1 MNCQEM
7 RERISM
13 RLDGEL
19 DQREARLLQEHLR
32 VCTSCQ
38 EYEKSLIEV
47 SGKMKLWKDEKAPA
61 SLQDK
66 LLKRILEK
74 GKKKTR
80 VFGVSFG
87 YYRIPAPVAWAAV
100 LLFVFLAFHLVKDTF
115 FERKVLTLETGYEM
129 ATVQEEGQVPVK
141 ISITSEDIVS
151 TTTNY
156 KNMNSQKGGFR

>member
-19 DQREARLLQEHLR
+19 DQREARLLEEHLR

-38 EYEKSLIEV
+38 EYEESLIEI
-47 SGKMKLWKDEKAPA
+47 SGKMKLWKDEKTPA
-61 SLQDK
+61 NLQEK
-66 LLKRILEK
+66 LLQRILEK
-74 GKKKTR
+74 GEKRTR
-80 VFGVSFG
+80 VFGISFG

-100 LLFVFLAFHLVKDTF
+100 LLFVLLAFHLTKATF
-115 FERKVLTLETGYEM
+115 LERKIVTLETGYEV
-129 ATVQEEGQVPVK
+129 ATVQKEDQVPVK

-156 KNMNSQKGGFR
+156 EDVNSPKGGFK